1 MSDNKL
7 LEELIKARDMRAAEL
22 VNADPQWSRLQGA
35 IEYAEGKWK
44 INEEEEDNGLDQGEG

>member
-35 IEYAEGKWK
+35 IEYAEGKWVIK
-44 INEEEEDNGLDQGEG
+44 EDEDNELDQDES

>member
-7 LEELIKARDMRAAEL
+7 LEELIKARDMRAAEI

-44 INEEEEDNGLDQGEG
+44 INEEVEDGLDQGES